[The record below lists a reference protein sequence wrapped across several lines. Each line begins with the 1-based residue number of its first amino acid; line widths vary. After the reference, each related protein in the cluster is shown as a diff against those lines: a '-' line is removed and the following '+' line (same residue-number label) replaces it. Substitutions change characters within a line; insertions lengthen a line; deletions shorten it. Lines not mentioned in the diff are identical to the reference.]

1 MEEELARLRAE
12 RDAMRTAA
20 SLILRVVTLKAELE
34 EELRRAED
42 PDVRAALDE
51 IYPNTDFDALA
62 ADSGRRVRALLHP
75 EAPARA
81 PPRREQCAAPSCR
94 ARPTPKCKERMCA
107 KHCDAAHDQTVC
119 RFCPTAGKRPR
130 VPPAGDK

>member
-42 PDVRAALDE
+42 PAVRAALDE
-51 IYPNTDFDALA
+51 IYPAADFDALA
-62 ADSGRRVRALLHP
+62 ADTGQRIRALLHP
-75 EAPARA
+75 EAPAR
-81 PPRREQCAAPSCR
+81 PPPKREKCAATSCR
-94 ARPTPKCKERMCA
+94 ARPTPKCKEGMCA

>member
-20 SLILRVVTLKAELE
+20 SLILRVMMLKSELE
-34 EELRRAED
+34 EAIRRAED
-42 PDVRAALDE
+42 PEVRAALDE
-51 IYPNTDFDALA
+51 ISPADFDALA
-62 ADSGRRVRALLHP
+62 ADSGRRVHALLHP

-107 KHCDAAHDQTVC
+107 KHCDAAHDQAVC

-130 VPPAGDK
+130 AAPPAGDK